1 MTTLN
6 PHSDNPTF
14 QAALSAFTFAAFHGS
29 AFASKTMEAATQ
41 QEMDKMA
48 ADMLAAQ
55 KTLHANHKGV
65 QFKGVRGKSVTLSY
79 NGYILRVQVEKTK
92 RPQAVTQTSRDA
104 YRTVD
109 LGERCEAVARAA
121 IKLGVCTDN
130 DVAREIGMPAN
141 LVSGR
146 RNNIEDAGGITIDGV
161 IYVVKMSGVAK
172 RDEITK
178 RSGNVW
184 FLEEAFENL
193 KPVNEPA
200 ADAVQ
205 TRLF

>member
-14 QAALSAFTFAAFHGS
+14 QAALSAFTLAAYHGS
-29 AFASKTMEAATQ
+29 AFASKTIEAATQ
-41 QEMDKMA
+41 QEMDEMA
-48 ADMLAAQ
+48 ADMLEAQ

-65 QFKGVRGKSVTLSY
+65 QFKGVRGKSVTLSWM
-79 NGYILRVQVEKTK
+79 GCVLRVQVAKTK

-104 YRTVD
+104 YKTVD
-109 LGERCEAVARAA
+109 IDTRCEAVARAA

-130 DVAREIGMPAN
+130 EVGREIGMPAN

-172 RDEITK
+172 RDEVTK

-184 FLEEAFENL
+184 FLEEAFEKT
-193 KPVNEPA
+193 KPVIEPSP
-200 ADAVQ
+200 VGEQ
-205 TRLF
+205 TTMF

>member
-1 MTTLN
+1 MTTPSFAQHLTSWKQAVSGDKH
-6 PHSDNPTF
+6 PPLPIEIVATSVDEF
-14 QAALSAFTFAAFHGS
+14 QGWQAQLQSAKIDAGKHGFPCQFNKGGTKS
-29 AFASKTMEAATQ
+29 GR
-41 QEMDKMA
+41 MA
-48 ADMLAAQ
+48 AWITSGGF
-55 KTLHANHKGV
+55 TLKIVYTSKA
-65 QFKGVRGKSVTLSY
+65 
-79 NGYILRVQVEKTK
+79 K

-104 YRTVD
+104 YKTVD
-109 LGERCEAVARAA
+109 IDTRCEAVARAA